1 MCSKHLIC
9 SSSIQLYQRKKLP
22 EVRAKVTAK
31 VTAKV
36 KKRVKAGKGGHYVQ
50 E

>member
-1 MCSKHLIC
+1 MCSKHFIC
-9 SSSIQLYQRKKLP
+9 SSSIQLYQRKKVP
-22 EVRAKVTAK
+22 EKVTAK